1 MLISHQKKFIFTKTA
16 RTASTSIE
24 IFFERFCMPEDQWE
38 MQEAREVH
46 ESEEG
51 IIGFRGV
58 YKGEKK
64 WYNHMSA
71 KLIKEQI
78 GDEIWDDYF
87 KFTII
92 RNPYPKQI
100 SGWSQFIKNRATR
113 KSKLKGCLNHPH
125 LFLKYLMGQGESA
138 SFQQW
143 ILDGNKV
150 WDRDKYMIDDEVAVD
165 FFIEYE
171 NLERDL
177 KKVCQK
183 LDINY
188 DQYKLPQFKTGYR
201 SKNTPSAAYYDKRTR
216 AIIERQFDWEIKRFN
231 YAFE

>member
-51 IIGFRGV
+51 IIGFRG
-58 YKGEKK
+58 
-64 WYNHMSA
+64 
-71 KLIKEQI
+71 
-78 GDEIWDDYF
+78 
-87 KFTII
+87 I